1 MALARITTRPRSIW
15 VRLIAGL
22 CVIATGWHIFATFL
36 WIGPSNGLR
45 DAVPAKALSGYMLPL
60 FGQSWSVFAPE
71 PINGNVTLEVRA
83 YVGDEGS
90 GHVTDWVNASAA
102 ELDMAHHNLFPPR
115 AAILGLEQ
123 GSKYKS
129 AFDKLTDAE
138 KKIVAAGYFV
148 GDDWLDRLE
157 TGLKAAGPN
166 NTAAQKKN
174 LESFLSQEKQTVA
187 YATEVA
193 KAMWGSGA
201 QRVQVRASRQNIT
214 PFKDRLNPDAKPQPI
229 RVVDSGWR
237 GTFSFPGQNSGHFSD
252 IFSNLDGLK

>member
-1 MALARITTRPRSIW
+1 MW

-36 WIGPSNGLR
+36 WIAPANGLR
-45 DAVPAKALSGYMLPL
+45 DAVPAQALSGYMLPL

-71 PINGNVTLEVRA
+71 PINGNITLKVRA
-83 YVGDEGS
+83 YVGEEGS

-129 AFDKLTDAE
+129 TFDKLTDAE

-148 GDDWLDRLE
+148 GDDWFDRLE
-157 TGLKAAGPN
+157 TSLTAAGTK
-166 NTAAQKKN
+166 NTVTQNKN
-174 LESFLSQEKQTVA
+174 LQRFLSQEKQTVA

-193 KAMWGSGA
+193 KAMWGDEV
-201 QRVQVRASRQNIT
+201 QRIQVSASRQNIT
-214 PFKDRLNPDAKPQPI
+214 PFEDRHNPEAKPQPI

>member
-36 WIGPSNGLR
+36 WISPANGLR

-71 PINGNVTLEVRA
+71 PINGNITLKVRA
-83 YVGDEGS
+83 YVGEEGS

-129 AFDKLTDAE
+129 TFDKLTDAE

-148 GDDWLDRLE
+148 GDDWFDRLE
-157 TGLKAAGPN
+157 ASLAAAETK
-166 NTAAQKKN
+166 NTDVQKKN
-174 LESFLSQEKQTVA
+174 LQSFLSQEKQTVA

-193 KAMWGSGA
+193 KAMWGGEI
-201 QRVQVRASRQNIT
+201 QRIQVSASRQNIT
-214 PFKDRLNPDAKPQPI
+214 PFEDRHNPDAKPQPI